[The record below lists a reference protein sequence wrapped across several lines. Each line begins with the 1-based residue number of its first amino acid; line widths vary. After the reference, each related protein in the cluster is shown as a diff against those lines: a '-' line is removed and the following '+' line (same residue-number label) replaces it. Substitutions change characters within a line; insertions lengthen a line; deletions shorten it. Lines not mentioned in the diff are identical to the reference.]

1 MHNLHRN
8 ALAPQQ
14 DARVP
19 FSQGIVRHSFYI
31 QLLCSLDVVRQRYGD
46 NDN

>member
-1 MHNLHRN
+1 MQTDGCTRRIWCVHNLQRN

-19 FSQGIVRHSFYI
+19 FSQGIVRDLLYM
-31 QLLCSLDVVRQRYGD
+31 QLT
-46 NDN
+46 